1 MPSLPWVYVI
11 SSSKIAGE
19 AREADLSA
27 SDLNST
33 WEDDG
38 LSSVDVVIFYS
49 LISNLLFSPSSPQ
62 GLMCPSWPHTGGG
75 PASTSLVLGHSPL
88 S

>member
-1 MPSLPWVYVI
+1 MPSLSLMCVI

-27 SDLNST
+27 GDLNST

-38 LSSVDVVIFYS
+38 LRSVDVVIF
-49 LISNLLFSPSSPQ
+49 
-62 GLMCPSWPHTGGG
+62 T
-75 PASTSLVLGHSPL
+75 V
-88 S
+88 

>member
-1 MPSLPWVYVI
+1 MVLFLMRTTQGGSTTWRNTFRMPSLSLMCVI

-27 SDLNST
+27 GDPNST

-38 LSSVDVVIFYS
+38 LSSVDVVIF
-49 LISNLLFSPSSPQ
+49 
-62 GLMCPSWPHTGGG
+62 T
-75 PASTSLVLGHSPL
+75 V
-88 S
+88 

>member
-1 MPSLPWVYVI
+1 MPSLPWVYFI

-27 SDLNST
+27 GDLNST

-38 LSSVDVVIFYS
+38 LSSVDVVIF
-49 LISNLLFSPSSPQ
+49 
-62 GLMCPSWPHTGGG
+62 T
-75 PASTSLVLGHSPL
+75 V
-88 S
+88 